1 MVVASPIGIMLKAV
15 KMQHIDKVPVKARQ
29 IRINRVPDTPQKESR
44 LNTVI
49 RPQTTNWK
57 IALANKESIRGL
69 FGPR

>member
-49 RPQTTNWK
+49 RPQTTN
-57 IALANKESIRGL
+57 
-69 FGPR
+69 